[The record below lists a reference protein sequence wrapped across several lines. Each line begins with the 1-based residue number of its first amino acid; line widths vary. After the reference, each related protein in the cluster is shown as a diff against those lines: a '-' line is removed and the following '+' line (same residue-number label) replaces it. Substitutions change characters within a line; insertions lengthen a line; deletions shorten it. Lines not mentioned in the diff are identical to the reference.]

1 MARDEWMEQRLQN
14 WARWKLMAGSG
25 VLGYAA
31 VNLAQADAGR
41 DGYVEAR
48 VPINEVDAS
57 ETDRAVQQLH
67 PPVLRLTVVAYYT
80 RRGGMKDVTRQ
91 LACAEA
97 TVHARISQAHSQ
109 LATYLGEARRR
120 ADAERQ
126 RVELLQQ
133 RIRPGTFTQ

>member
-57 ETDRAVQQLH
+57 ETDQAVQQLH

-80 RRGGMKDVTRQ
+80 RRGGMREVTRA
-91 LACAEA
+91 LGCAEA
-97 TVHARISQAHSQ
+97 TVHARIAQAHTQ
-109 LATYLGEARRR
+109 LVAFLAETKRR
-120 ADAERQ
+120 ADAERR
-126 RVELLQQ
+126 RVETLQE
-133 RIRPGTFTQ
+133 RMRPPNCAQ